1 LVVQDGQ
8 ETFMD
13 AAWSQ
18 VGDVLEANRRLRA
31 AQLVRELAVVWRAR
45 HLAPLVA
52 AAPGRALA
60 IAAPLH
66 GRVRDGELTVAARVR
81 ESSLP
86 QAALSAAAR
95 RAVRPAGRLARAA
108 GLTEPAAAG
117 TLVAQLADG
126 RATAAPPRPAPAG
139 GSSVDDL
146 AVSARPSGVPAW
158 IADLLSRAPLLR
170 FVPLVLAL
178 VVVVIVLVL
187 GGTPALVAGLAIAA
201 LLVLAWLALE
211 RWLPGIRRADAL
223 REQAQTPAAV
233 AALPA
238 SPDFQIALPGSGTT
252 PRRGQSDSPEAT
264 RFKQALVDAAELQQ
278 AARSVAAE
286 PAPARLDVAAV
297 AARVHAAIDPDRT
310 VSGRVRTS
318 VSIPGRLT
326 SPLGDELVEVMA
338 YPQIDTPMYRPLV
351 DRSSELFLPRLNL
364 IEQNS
369 LTLLET
375 NQRFIEA
382 YMVGLNHEF
391 ARELLWREYPTDQR
405 GSVFRQ
411 FWDPAGF
418 LGSAD
423 DPVLREKLRD
433 IPPIHTWN
441 RRSALG
447 EHDQRAASGAAEGEL
462 VLVLRGDL
470 LKRYPNAVIY
480 AHRAVWARKA
490 DGSIDPSKERTL
502 AAIDDQ
508 STPPRDVVKT
518 PLYEA
523 RVDPDIAFI
532 GFDLT
537 AAVALGGSGE
547 QPGDDPGWFFVIKE
561 RPGEPRFGF
570 DVSRDGALEVWND
583 LAWPDVLP
591 TGELVPVG
599 AGAPAPA
606 LSAPS
611 PQDEQEK
618 LDQHAEDVHV
628 QWGPG
633 MTAAD
638 AAYVL
643 FQAPVLVAV
652 HAAEMLTRKA
662 GDGAGLPRP

>member
-1 LVVQDGQ
+1 
-8 ETFMD
+8 M
-13 AAWSQ
+13 
-18 VGDVLEANRRLRA
+18 
-31 AQLVRELAVVWRAR
+31 
-45 HLAPLVA
+45 
-52 AAPGRALA
+52 
-60 IAAPLH
+60 
-66 GRVRDGELTVAARVR
+66 
-81 ESSLP
+81 
-86 QAALSAAAR
+86 
-95 RAVRPAGRLARAA
+95 
-108 GLTEPAAAG
+108 
-117 TLVAQLADG
+117 
-126 RATAAPPRPAPAG
+126 
-139 GSSVDDL
+139 
-146 AVSARPSGVPAW
+146 
-158 IADLLSRAPLLR
+158 
-170 FVPLVLAL
+170 LAL

-278 AARSVAAE
+278 AARSVASE
-286 PAPARLDVAAV
+286 PAPSRLDVAAV

-310 VSGRVRTS
+310 VAERVRTS

-423 DPVLREKLRD
+423 DPALREKLRD

>member
-1 LVVQDGQ
+1 
-8 ETFMD
+8 M
-13 AAWSQ
+13 
-18 VGDVLEANRRLRA
+18 
-31 AQLVRELAVVWRAR
+31 
-45 HLAPLVA
+45 
-52 AAPGRALA
+52 
-60 IAAPLH
+60 
-66 GRVRDGELTVAARVR
+66 
-81 ESSLP
+81 
-86 QAALSAAAR
+86 
-95 RAVRPAGRLARAA
+95 
-108 GLTEPAAAG
+108 
-117 TLVAQLADG
+117 
-126 RATAAPPRPAPAG
+126 
-139 GSSVDDL
+139 
-146 AVSARPSGVPAW
+146 
-158 IADLLSRAPLLR
+158 
-170 FVPLVLAL
+170 
-178 VVVVIVLVL
+178 
-187 GGTPALVAGLAIAA
+187 
-201 LLVLAWLALE
+201 
-211 RWLPGIRRADAL
+211 
-223 REQAQTPAAV
+223 
-233 AALPA
+233 
-238 SPDFQIALPGSGTT
+238 
-252 PRRGQSDSPEAT
+252 

-310 VSGRVRTS
+310 VAGRVRTS

-423 DPVLREKLRD
+423 DPALREKLRD

-441 RRSALG
+441 QRSALG
-447 EHDQRAASGAAEGEL
+447 AHDQRAASGAAEGEL

-591 TGELVPVG
+591 AGELVPVG

>member
-1 LVVQDGQ
+1 MPSP
-8 ETFMD
+8 T
-13 AAWSQ
+13 
-18 VGDVLEANRRLRA
+18 RR
-31 AQLVRELAVVWRAR
+31 
-45 HLAPLVA
+45 
-52 AAPGRALA
+52 
-60 IAAPLH
+60 
-66 GRVRDGELTVAARVR
+66 
-81 ESSLP
+81 
-86 QAALSAAAR
+86 
-95 RAVRPAGRLARAA
+95 
-108 GLTEPAAAG
+108 G
-117 TLVAQLADG
+117 TLVTHLADG

-139 GSSVDDL
+139 GVSVDEVAGAAL
-146 AVSARPSGVPAW
+146 PAGVPAW
-158 IADLLSRAPLLR
+158 LADLLSRAPLLR
-170 FVPLVLAL
+170 VVPLVLAL
-178 VVVVIVLVL
+178 LVVVLVLVL
-187 GGTPALVAGLAIAA
+187 GGTVLLIAGLVVAAALALV
-201 LLVLAWLALE
+201 WLALE
-211 RWLPGIRRADAL
+211 RWLPGIRRAEAL
-223 REQAQTPAAV
+223 KEAAQTPEAV

-238 SPDFQIALPGSGTT
+238 SPDFAVALPGSGAT
-252 PRRGQSDSPEAT
+252 PRAGSTDSPDAT
-264 RFKQALVDAAELQQ
+264 RFKQALSDAAELQQ
-278 AARSVAAE
+278 AARLVAVE
-286 PAPARLDVAAV
+286 PVRARLDVAAV
-297 AARVHAAIDPDRT
+297 AGLVHAAIDPDRT
-310 VSGRVRTS
+310 VPARARAGIE
-318 VSIPGRLT
+318 IPGRLG
-326 SPLGDELVEVMA
+326 SSQGDELDEVMA

-418 LGSAD
+418 LGATD
-423 DPVLREKLRD
+423 DPALRERLRD
-433 IPPIHTWN
+433 IPPIHTWA

-447 EHDQRAASGAAEGEL
+447 DHDNRDAGGPAREEL

-480 AHRAVWARKA
+480 AHRASWAHKA

-502 AAIDDQ
+502 VPIADESA
-508 STPPRDVVKT
+508 PPRDRVKT

-537 AAVALGGSGE
+537 AAVARGGTGE
-547 QPGDDPGWFFVIKE
+547 NPADDPGWFFVIKE

-570 DVSRDGALEVWND
+570 DVSRDGPIEVWND

-591 TGELVPVG
+591 AGELVPVG
-599 AGAPAPA
+599 AGAPAPT
-606 LSAPS
+606 LGTPS
-611 PQDEQEK
+611 STDEQEK
-618 LDQHAEDVHV
+618 IDQHAEDVHV
-628 QWGPG
+628 RWGPD
-633 MTAAD
+633 MTSAD

-652 HAAEMLTRKA
+652 HAAEMLTPKTS
-662 GDGAGLPRP
+662 DGAGLPRP